1 MSKSWIHEQTQ
12 LNISQFD
19 KAMEASCP
27 ESRTYIHD
35 PKEYLARISEQ
46 CNYLDA
52 VKLIDWKSCLRKD
65 CSVLD
70 LGCGGGWLTG
80 YLSKFDSVSA
90 IYALDS
96 SKYFLLDMLPEIVRL
111 MGGRPEKIV
120 QIEGLFTPLMF
131 EDGALDVVVASS
143 VLHHA
148 DSLDAMLREIRRVL
162 KKNGLLV
169 VLNETPSS
177 GIRHVLSLSKAFLKI
192 FLNALSHNYKSISA
206 SISSCGY
213 LYDPSLGDKDY
224 PLWYWR
230 EALTRSGFSIFD
242 IVDSGMATVKTKKGR
257 SLTHFLCRG
266 T

>member
-1 MSKSWIHEQTQ
+1 MNRSWIHEQTEF
-12 LNISQFD
+12 NISQFD

-27 ESRTYIHD
+27 ESRTYIYD
-35 PKEYLARISEQ
+35 PKEYLSRISEQ

-65 CSVLD
+65 CFILD

-80 YLSKFDSVSA
+80 YLSKLESVSTV
-90 IYALDS
+90 YALDS
-96 SKYFLLDMLPEIVRL
+96 SKYFLLDMMPEIVRL

-148 DSLDAMLREIRRVL
+148 DSLEAVLREINRVL
-162 KKNGLLV
+162 KKDGLLV
-169 VLNETPSS
+169 ILNETPSS
-177 GIRHVLSLSKAFLKI
+177 GIRHVLSLSKAFMNI
-192 FLNALSHNYKSISA
+192 FRNAFLHNYKSISA

-213 LYDPSLGDKDY
+213 LYDPSLGDRDY
-224 PLWYWR
+224 ALWYWR
-230 EALTRSGFSIFD
+230 EALTRAGFSIID
-242 IVDSGMATVKTKKGR
+242 TVDSGMPTVKKKKGR
-257 SLTHFLCRG
+257 SLTHFLCRV

>member
-1 MSKSWIHEQTQ
+1 MNKSWIHEQTER
-12 LNISQFD
+12 NISQFD

-35 PKEYLARISEQ
+35 PKEYLSRISEQ

-65 CSVLD
+65 CFILD

-80 YLSKFDSVSA
+80 YLSKLESVST

-96 SKYFLLDMLPEIVRL
+96 SKYFLSDMMPEIVML
-111 MGGRPEKIV
+111 MGGRQEKIV
-120 QIEGLFTPLMF
+120 PIEGLFTPLMF
-131 EDGALDVVVASS
+131 GDGALDVVVASS

-148 DSLDAMLREIRRVL
+148 DSLEAVLREIKRVL
-162 KKNGLLV
+162 KSDGLLV

-177 GIRHVLSLSKAFLKI
+177 GIRHILSLSKAFLKI
-192 FLNALSHNYKSISA
+192 LLNALFHNYKSVSA

-213 LYDPSLGDKDY
+213 LYDPLLGDRDY

-230 EALTRSGFSIFD
+230 EALTRSGFSITD

-257 SLTHFLCRG
+257 SLTHFVCRG

>member
-1 MSKSWIHEQTQ
+1 MNKSWIHEQTEV
-12 LNISQFD
+12 NISQFD
-19 KAMEASCP
+19 KAMEASSP
-27 ESRTYIHD
+27 EARTYIRD
-35 PKEYLARISEQ
+35 PKKYLSRISEQ

-65 CSVLD
+65 CCVLD

-80 YLSKFDSVSA
+80 YLSKIESVST

-96 SKYFLLDMLPEIVRL
+96 SKYFLLDMMPKIVML
-111 MGGRPEKIV
+111 MGGRQEKIV
-120 QIEGLFTPLMF
+120 PIEGLFTPLMF
-131 EDGALDVVVASS
+131 EDGVLDVVVASS

-148 DSLDAMLREIRRVL
+148 DSLEVVLREIKRVL
-162 KKNGLLV
+162 KRDGLLV
-169 VLNETPSS
+169 ILNETPSS
-177 GIRHVLSLSKAFLKI
+177 GVRHALSLSKAFMKI
-192 FLNALSHNYKSISA
+192 LLNAFFHNYKSISA

-230 EALTRSGFSIFD
+230 EAITRSGFSTID
-242 IVDSGMATVKTKKGR
+242 TVDSEMPTLKEKQGR
-257 SLTHFLCRG
+257 SLIHFFCRA